1 MLKKRLFSAALAAA
15 LLFTL
20 PACGKK
26 DDPSQ
31 SAASG
36 SASSCFGDPRS
47 SSRSTGTA
55 ARSPLSKSPDRRRD
69 LH

>member
-36 SASSCFGDPRS
+36 SASSG
-47 SSRSTGTA
+47 SSRSAGTA
-55 ARSPLSKSPDRRRD
+55 ARSPLSKSSDRRKD
-69 LH
+69 IH